1 MLNPSRGPTRRGR
14 NHLWAFAE
22 SRIKRLADI
31 LMTVF
36 TTKMGPV
43 PMSDF
48 LPGDLRVVIDFQLV
62 AVHSCWNV
70 LQHRRSSTT
79 ATTAP
84 QLRSERLA
92 FPPSILA
99 ALLQGGQSDWNERTE
114 TTAATTAGFKQL
126 SAETCRVRWAFSSAK
141 CEVPAPGT
149 ACVAMTQ

>member
-1 MLNPSRGPTRRGR
+1 MLNPGRGPTRRVR

-22 SRIKRLADI
+22 SGIKRLADI
-31 LMTVF
+31 LMIVF

-70 LQHRRSSTT
+70 LQDRRSSTT

-84 QLRSERLA
+84 QLRSKRLA

-99 ALLQGGQSDWNERTE
+99 ALLQGGQSDWNDRTE
-114 TTAATTAGFKQL
+114 TTAATQRDSSSCQQRRAEFVGPFLLPNAKSQL
-126 SAETCRVRWAFSSAK
+126 QAL
-141 CEVPAPGT
+141 PA
-149 ACVAMTQ
+149 